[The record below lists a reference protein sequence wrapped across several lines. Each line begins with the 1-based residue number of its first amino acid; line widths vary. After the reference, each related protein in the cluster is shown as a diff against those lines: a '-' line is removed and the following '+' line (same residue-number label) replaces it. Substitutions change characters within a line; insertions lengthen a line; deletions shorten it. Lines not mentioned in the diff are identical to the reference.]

1 MANQIN
7 VLREIERTYFQ
18 IRDNFDLA
26 YQKCGSDAE
35 RQQLRAVYDSARD
48 AYWKAIADS
57 LADDNAVVRGLLGDL
72 EKTNQRVGDML
83 SGLQNTVAFLH
94 LATEAVKLAAAVATL
109 AAV

>member
-7 VLREIERTYFQ
+7 VLGEIERTYFQ
-18 IRDNFDLA
+18 LRDNFDTA
-26 YQKCGSDAE
+26 YQKCENYAE

-57 LADDNAVVRGLLGDL
+57 LADDNPVVRGLLDDL
-72 EKTNQRVGDML
+72 KKTNKQVGDML
-83 SGLQNTVAFLH
+83 VDLKNVVSFLH
-94 LATEAVKLAAAVATL
+94 LVTEAVKLAAAVATL